1 VYVLYCAQDDDE
13 LCGCKLLYPIDER
26 KKKVK
31 RQTFASFFWKYKPY
45 VELKERKQ
53 QRFFNAVAATPV
65 WQNEERGLGQDCSVQ
80 ASHLS

>member
-1 VYVLYCAQDDDE
+1 
-13 LCGCKLLYPIDER
+13 
-26 KKKVK
+26 VK